1 MSTDRKRQVEQIL
14 ERYGVWVKASPW
26 EADKGT
32 DFELLNIDDSGDG
45 ELPITEE
52 EERLLSKLE
61 TASHT
66 DDSINMPEAH
76 VPKVGDSDS
85 KSPDEFHR
93 IEEKLDAL
101 RDEIRYLK
109 DEISELK
116 LPSPTQVEDSE
127 KSGGY
132 FDDEDDETIALT
144 DDELVHILDSAD
156 VTDGTVDKAAEKN
169 VEEDT
174 AKSDSAAELDK
185 FDEVA
190 MEPLEAEQANL
201 DGESIVNLDGIDDL
215 SGEDE
220 DFEEITGIEISGED
234 TAADAVIE
242 DSTVEQDREIGDSQ
256 DSYDVIETAES
267 EAFDEGE
274 EVEIGLKEEEDVVH
288 EREAQDVEMEEVSLD
303 EFGFDMH
310 MGKTA
315 STASDLTDKTR
326 NGERLPD
333 TESIETT
340 EADSKIISEDDA
352 IGQTAYSDAPGEN
365 ENEVI
370 ENENVRVDDK
380 SFEEAEIE
388 LPDEMDGLDIVD
400 EEAAAEEVIE
410 EEIELP
416 DETDG
421 LDIVDEEAAAEEVI
435 EEEIELPDE
444 TDELDIIELD
454 DEVSDASDIVVGDG
468 GVLTPE
474 DAYRELPGTEK
485 IDLDSLEALA
495 SSTQTTEVEK
505 PERMSTTDSIS
516 EEAALPG
523 VSSELRGEIR
533 DVLKYMDQLL
543 SSLPEEKVE
552 EFRRSEHFE
561 VYKKIFEELEISN

>member
-416 DETDG
+416 DETD
-421 LDIVDEEAAAEEVI
+421 
-435 EEEIELPDE
+435 
-444 TDELDIIELD
+444 ELDIIELD

-505 PERMSTTDSIS
+505 PERMSTMDSIS